1 MDLLRS
7 AVLTA
12 VAIALDFRGPPLLP
26 WLVAALVLD
35 GAAIVITMGVSVPL
49 NNGLDA
55 AGPPDRITDLAAVRA
70 AFEATWVR
78 WNLVRAGTSAAGFAC
93 LTWGLVAV

>member
-49 NNGLDA
+49 NNALDA
-55 AGPPDRITDLAAVRA
+55 VGPPDRITDLAAVRA

-78 WNLVRAGTSAAGFAC
+78 WNLVRAGTSTAGFAC